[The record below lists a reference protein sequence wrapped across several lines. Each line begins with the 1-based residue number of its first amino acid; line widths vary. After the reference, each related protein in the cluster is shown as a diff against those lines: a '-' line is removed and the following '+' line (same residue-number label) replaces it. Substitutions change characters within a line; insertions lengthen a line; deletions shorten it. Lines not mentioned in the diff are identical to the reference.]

1 MSLLKG
7 PTDLHATL
15 CDNSASVQEMSEF
28 ATFGAGCFW
37 GVQQIFDQVDGVIAS
52 QVGYMGGFNE
62 NPTYKQVCTDT
73 TGHAEVVHVE
83 FDPQKVS
90 FRELVDLFWRL
101 HDPTTLNRQGP
112 DYGSQYR
119 SVIFVHSDEQ
129 KQIAEESKAALDA
142 SGKLDRKVVTKI
154 EPAPAFWPAEDYHQ
168 KYFDKRGM
176 GGCHILRD

>member
-1 MSLLKG
+1 
-7 PTDLHATL
+7 
-15 CDNSASVQEMSEF
+15 MSEF

-37 GVQQIFDQVDGVIAS
+37 GVQQIFDKVDGVIAS
-52 QVGYMGGFNE
+52 QVGYMGGFND

-83 FDPQKVS
+83 FDPARVS
-90 FRELVDLFWRL
+90 YRELVELFWRL

-119 SVIFVHSDEQ
+119 SVIYFHSDEQ
-129 KQIAEESKAALDA
+129 KQIAEGSKAALDS
-142 SGKLDRKVVTKI
+142 SGKLTRRVVTKI

-168 KYFDKRGM
+168 KYFDKRGVD
-176 GGCHILRD
+176 GCHILSD